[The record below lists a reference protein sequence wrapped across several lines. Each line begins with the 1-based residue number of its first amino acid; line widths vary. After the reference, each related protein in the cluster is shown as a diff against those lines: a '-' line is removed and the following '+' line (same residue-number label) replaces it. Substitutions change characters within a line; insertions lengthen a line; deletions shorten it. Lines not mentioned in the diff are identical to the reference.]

1 MKAKLLTTLGTIRGR
16 LYLGFGALVVLLLV
30 TGFLAQRSI
39 SQLSHAMGA
48 ELSEVQQES
57 RLASQLSASAAST
70 LAAGTRYLETR
81 DTSALTVFRDQGW
94 NAHRLQREMNNSPG
108 QRSEELSAVAAVD
121 AKLSAMEVHY
131 ALAHRLSDL
140 GRVDS
145 SRAQAAKAQVQVD
158 SLLMNLEQLGALK
171 ALKVGATSRSLQR
184 ESSRRT
190 LALLALI
197 ALAVAGAIG
206 VVILTIRSIGAPLDV
221 LVEHAR
227 RLSQGDL
234 TVRTHT
240 KLPGEFRILGNAMN
254 QTGDSL
260 SRVVSVAA
268 QTAENVASS
277 AHQLSS
283 VSEQISI
290 SAGQMANAM
299 TGVSHGAEEQVSQLR
314 FIEDA
319 LQAIRSAADSVT
331 ARSSEVRA
339 LAGEIEGTA
348 ADKRREVER
357 ALAIL
362 VDVKSSVE
370 RASAEVSALNTTT
383 ADINRFV
390 HTVMQ
395 IAEQT
400 NLLALNAAIEAARA
414 GEAGVGF
421 AVVADEV
428 RKLAGQAQK
437 AADDIVQM
445 TAVVTRRV
453 TSSALVMETG
463 AARVVEIET
472 VSREIDEALRVI
484 SAAAGRARAAA
495 DHAAAAA
502 AANATAVA
510 TASTG
515 LQSIAKTAQS
525 HAASAQEVSASTQE
539 QSKACEEMTSASN
552 LLLEGSTQLRE
563 LVGGLK
569 T

>member
-1 MKAKLLTTLGTIRGR
+1 MSRTLLGVLSTIRGR
-16 LYLGFGALVVLLLV
+16 LWLGFGALVVLLV
-30 TGFLAQRSI
+30 VAGALAQRSI
-39 SQLSHAMGA
+39 SQLSHAMA
-48 ELSEVQQES
+48 TELSDVQQES
-57 RLASQLSASAAST
+57 RLASQLSASAAAT

-81 DTSALTVFRDQGW
+81 DTSALTVFREQGW
-94 NAHRLQREMNNSPG
+94 NAHRLQSEMNNRPN
-108 QRSEELSAVAAVD
+108 QRAEELSAIAAVD
-121 AKLSAMEVHY
+121 AKLSSMEVYY
-131 ALAHRLSDL
+131 ALAHRLVDL
-140 GRVDS
+140 DRGDS
-145 SRAQAAKAQVQVD
+145 ARAQAARAQVQVD
-158 SLLMNLEQLGALK
+158 SLLMHLEQLGAMK
-171 ALKVGATSRSLQR
+171 ALKVSSASRRLQN
-184 ESSRRT
+184 ESTRRT
-190 LALLALI
+190 LILLGLI
-197 ALAVAGAIG
+197 ALAVASGIA
-206 VVILTIRSIGAPLDV
+206 VVLFTIRSIGAPLDA

-227 RLSQGDL
+227 KLSQGDL
-234 TVRTHT
+234 TVRTRSG
-240 KLPGEFRILGNAMN
+240 LPDEFQILGNAMN

-290 SAGQMANAM
+290 AAGQMASAM
-299 TGVSHGAEEQVSQLR
+299 TGVSTGAEEQVSQLR

-319 LQAIRSAADSVT
+319 LGAIRNSADSVT
-331 ARSSEVRA
+331 GRSSEVRS

-348 ADKRREVER
+348 AEKRREVER

-362 VDVKSSVE
+362 VDVKRSVE
-370 RASAEVSALNTTT
+370 RASAEVTALNTTA

-390 HTVMQ
+390 QTVMQ

-414 GEAGVGF
+414 GEAGKGF

-428 RKLAGQAQK
+428 RKLASQAQQ

-453 TSSALVMETG
+453 SSTSRVMEAG

-472 VSREIDEALRVI
+472 VSHEIDDALRAI
-484 SAAAGRARAAA
+484 STAAGRARAAA
-495 DHAAAAA
+495 EHAAGAA
-502 AANATAVA
+502 AANATAVT

-515 LQSIAKTAQS
+515 LQAIAKTAES

-539 QSKACEEMTSASN
+539 QSKACEEMTTASN
-552 LLLEGSTQLRE
+552 LLLMGSTQLRE

>member
-1 MKAKLLTTLGTIRGR
+1 MSRTLLGVLGTIRGR
-16 LYLGFGALVVLLLV
+16 LWLGFGALVVLLV
-30 TGFLAQRSI
+30 VAGALAQRSI
-39 SQLSHAMGA
+39 SQLSHAMA
-48 ELSEVQQES
+48 TELSDVQQES
-57 RLASQLSASAAST
+57 RLASQLSASAAAT

-81 DTSALTVFRDQGW
+81 DTSALTVFREQGW
-94 NAHRLQREMNNSPG
+94 NAHRLQSEMNNRPN
-108 QRSEELSAVAAVD
+108 QRAEELSAIAAVD
-121 AKLSAMEVHY
+121 AKLSSMEVYY
-131 ALAHRLSDL
+131 ALAHRLVDL
-140 GRVDS
+140 DRGDS
-145 SRAQAAKAQVQVD
+145 ARAQAARAQVQVD
-158 SLLMNLEQLGALK
+158 SLLMHLEQLGAMK
-171 ALKVGATSRSLQR
+171 ALKVSSASRRLQN

-190 LALLALI
+190 LILLGLI
-197 ALAVAGAIG
+197 ALAVASGIA
-206 VVILTIRSIGAPLDV
+206 VVLFTIRSIGAPLDA

-227 RLSQGDL
+227 KLSQGDL
-234 TVRTHT
+234 TVRTRSG
-240 KLPGEFRILGNAMN
+240 LPDEFQILGNAMN

-290 SAGQMANAM
+290 AAGQMASAM
-299 TGVSHGAEEQVSQLR
+299 TGVSTGAEEQVSQLR

-319 LQAIRSAADSVT
+319 LGAIRNSADSVT
-331 ARSSEVRA
+331 GRSSEVRS

-348 ADKRREVER
+348 AEKRREVER

-362 VDVKSSVE
+362 VDVKLSVE
-370 RASAEVSALNTTT
+370 RASAEVTALNTTA

-390 HTVMQ
+390 QTVMQ

-400 NLLALNAAIEAARA
+400 NLLALNAAIVAARA
-414 GEAGVGF
+414 CDEGKGF

-428 RKLAGQAQK
+428 RKLASQAQQ

-453 TSSALVMETG
+453 SSTSRVMEAG

-472 VSREIDEALRVI
+472 VSHEIDDALRAI
-484 SAAAGRARAAA
+484 STAAGRARAAA
-495 DHAAAAA
+495 EHAAGAA
-502 AANATAVA
+502 AANATAVT

-515 LQSIAKTAQS
+515 LQAIAKTAES

-539 QSKACEEMTSASN
+539 QSKACEEMTTASN
-552 LLLEGSTQLRE
+552 LLLMGSTQLRE